1 MRVTVVGAG
10 LAGCEAALQL
20 AKEGVE
26 VTLYEMRPA
35 VMPAA
40 HHGSGF
46 AELVCSN
53 SFKSDDPKTAAGL
66 LKRELSIL
74 GCELIELAQKTR
86 VPAGGALAV
95 DRELFSQAVENKVA
109 QSPNISV
116 VREEY
121 VLDSTDEIVLI
132 AAGPLASRQLVNS
145 LAQYSGPEALSFYDA
160 AAPIV
165 LRESLD
171 MDRVFEASRY
181 GKGEGSDYLN
191 IALDEDE
198 YRVFYDALVSGKRT
212 IDKEFERKELFAACQ
227 PVEEVARTGY
237 DALRYGALKPVGID
251 DPRTG
256 RWPYAIVQLRKEDA
270 FGQSFNLV
278 GFQTN
283 LTWGEQKRIFSL
295 LPGMQNA
302 EFVRFGVM
310 HRNTFFDAP
319 KTLNDDMSLKLA
331 PNIFLAGQISGT
343 EGYTEAIASGLLAA
357 NNILARLKGEP
368 PFVLPVTTVLG
379 CLMNYAL
386 TDDGKDYQPMH
397 VNYGLIPP
405 LDTRVK
411 NKQER
416 YAQYAQRAIADLE
429 TYIEARNLGQSSVK
443 TAAPESSGAL

>member
-20 AKEGVE
+20 GNAGVE

-35 VMPAA
+35 LMPAA
-40 HHGSGF
+40 HHGSRF

-53 SFKSDDPKTAAGL
+53 SFKSDDSKTAAGL
-66 LKRELSIL
+66 LKQELTLL
-74 GCELIELAQKTR
+74 GSELIKLAQKTR

-95 DRELFSQAVENKVA
+95 DRELFSQAVEEKIA
-109 QSPNISV
+109 YCPNIAV

-121 VLDSTDEIVLI
+121 VLGTAEGIVLI
-132 AAGPLASRQLVNS
+132 AAGPLASQQLVES
-145 LAQYSGPEALSFYDA
+145 LTPHIGPETLSFYDA

-171 MDRVFEASRY
+171 MNRVFEASRY

-198 YRVFYDALVSGKRT
+198 YKLFYDALVSGKRT

-256 RWPYAIVQLRKEDA
+256 RWPYAVVQLRKEDA

-295 LPGMQNA
+295 LPGMHNA
-302 EFVRFGVM
+302 EFARFGVM
-310 HRNTFFDAP
+310 HRNTFIDAP
-319 KTLNDDMSLKLA
+319 KTLNRDMSLRLS
-331 PNIFLAGQISGT
+331 PDIFLAGQISGT

-357 NNILARLKGEP
+357 KNILARLYGES
-368 PFVLPVTTVLG
+368 PFVLP
-379 CLMNYAL
+379 
-386 TDDGKDYQPMH
+386 DWK
-397 VNYGLIPP
+397 
-405 LDTRVK
+405 
-411 NKQER
+411 
-416 YAQYAQRAIADLE
+416 
-429 TYIEARNLGQSSVK
+429 SVV
-443 TAAPESSGAL
+443 